1 MGETHPSFPVLCIIV
16 IMVVAGEC
24 QNPENEHERSFRGCP
39 MAAVVVTG
47 GKGPKTHLSQ
57 VVFVLDV
64 HFLL

>member
-1 MGETHPSFPVLCIIV
+1 V
-16 IMVVAGEC
+16 VVAGKG

-39 MAAVVVTG
+39 MAAVVAG

-64 HFLL
+64 HFLLWNII